1 VFARVSP
8 EQKLNLITLY
18 QSTNAIVAMTG
29 DGVNDAPALQK
40 ADIGVAMGQRG
51 TQVAKEAADMVLQ
64 DDAFSTIVAA
74 VEQGRA
80 IFSNIRKFTIYLL
93 SGNVGEIIAVGLT
106 SLLNAPLPLLPLQ
119 ILYINLVNDSF
130 PALALGVG
138 EGSPALMERPP
149 RNPEESVL
157 TRRHWSAIAGYG
169 IVIAV
174 AILGSYTLARLWLG
188 MTQAEAV
195 TISFMTL
202 GFSRLWHVFNM
213 RDRNSGYLRN
223 EITQNP
229 YVWGALLFCTGL
241 LLIAVYVPL
250 LSTALET
257 ADPGGRGWLLILAM
271 SFVPL
276 IVGQISQVLSEGKS
290 EKAS

>member
-1 VFARVSP
+1 
-8 EQKLNLITLY
+8 
-18 QSTNAIVAMTG
+18 
-29 DGVNDAPALQK
+29 
-40 ADIGVAMGQRG
+40 
-51 TQVAKEAADMVLQ
+51 
-64 DDAFSTIVAA
+64 
-74 VEQGRA
+74 
-80 IFSNIRKFTIYLL
+80 
-93 SGNVGEIIAVGLT
+93 
-106 SLLNAPLPLLPLQ
+106 
-119 ILYINLVNDSF
+119 
-130 PALALGVG
+130 
-138 EGSPALMERPP
+138 MERPP

-157 TRRHWSAIAGYG
+157 TRTHWSAIAGYG
-169 IVIAV
+169 VVIAV
-174 AILGSYTLARLWLG
+174 AILGSYYLARQWLG
-188 MTQAEAV
+188 MTQEQAV
-195 TISFMTL
+195 TVSFMTL

-257 ADPGGRGWLLILAM
+257 ANPGGRGWLLIIAM

-276 IVGQISQVLSEGKS
+276 IVGQIFKALSEGKS